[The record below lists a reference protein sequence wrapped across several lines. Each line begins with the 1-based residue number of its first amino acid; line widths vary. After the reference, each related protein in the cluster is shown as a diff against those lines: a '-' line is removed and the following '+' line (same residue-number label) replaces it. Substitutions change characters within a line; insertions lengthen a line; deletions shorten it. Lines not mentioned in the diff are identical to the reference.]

1 MGRPV
6 SGRTEIAQTKAVLE
20 TAWNGPESKM
30 AQAVVLPLE
39 LGLTLRQTAAVIG
52 VSRGRVCRL
61 RRRFERMVQGEQSLK
76 H

>member
-1 MGRPV
+1 
-6 SGRTEIAQTKAVLE
+6 
-20 TAWNGPESKM
+20 M